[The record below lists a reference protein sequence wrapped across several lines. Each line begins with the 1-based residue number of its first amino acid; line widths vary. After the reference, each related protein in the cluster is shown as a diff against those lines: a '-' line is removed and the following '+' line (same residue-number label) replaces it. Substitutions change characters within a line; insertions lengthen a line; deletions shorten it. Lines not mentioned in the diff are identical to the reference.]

1 MAILQ
6 NRDFSNEFI
15 FTASRGSG
23 PGGQNVNKVSSKVEL
38 RFHVGNSALLSEE
51 EKILIT
57 EKLGNK
63 INQEGFLQI
72 IAQAERSQLQNKGA
86 AVKRFYHLLQS
97 ALHRP
102 KARKATKPS
111 APAVRERLQS
121 KRKASLKKASRQGKD
136 FRDD

>member
-1 MAILQ
+1 MASLQ
-6 NRDFSNEFI
+6 NRNFSDEFI

-38 RFHVGNSALLSEE
+38 RFHVANSALLSDE
-51 EKILIT
+51 EKAIIIG
-57 EKLGNK
+57 KLANK

-86 AVKRFYHLLQS
+86 AVKRFYHLMQS
-97 ALHRP
+97 ALHQP

-111 APAVRERLQS
+111 PAAVRERLQS
-121 KRKASLKKASRQGKD
+121 KRKASQKKASRQGKD
-136 FRDD
+136 LGPD